1 MQMISDNMIAL
12 LNYRIQQEELSSRL
26 YLAMSQWLD
35 FVGYVH
41 SAQLW
46 KKSAHEEATH
56 ASWSYSYL
64 QDLDILPVTPE
75 LESPPNKFT
84 GLRDVIEKTVMHEE
98 LVTQQCTELYK
109 ACLDENDFLTLQL
122 AAKYL
127 AEQQEELGR
136 VYTYKNL
143 LELYDDDTKLSLALL
158 DKKLGKYV

>member
-1 MQMISDNMIAL
+1 MISDNMVNL

-41 SAQLW
+41 SAKLW
-46 KKSAHEEATH
+46 KKSADEEMSH
-56 ASWSYSYL
+56 AHWAYSFL
-64 QDLDILPVTPE
+64 QDLDILPETPA
-75 LESPPNKFT
+75 LNKPPTKFT
-84 GLRDVIEKTVMHEE
+84 SLREVIEKTVLHEE
-98 LVTQQCTELYK
+98 MVTSQCADLYK
-109 ACLDENDFLTLQL
+109 ACLDETDFLTIQL

-127 AEQQEELGR
+127 AEQQEELSR

-143 LELYDDDTKLSLALL
+143 LEIYDDDSKLSMALL